1 MTEGAARIGRPPP
14 DPQGDNRQDQRAGI
28 GQHVSGLGEEG
39 DGVGDV
45 SAHRFNDCEGA
56 EDQQG
61 KEQSALASV
70 VAVVMATRP
79 MMVAVPVSMAPVVIG
94 VGSVLVV
101 AVPVPVPVIIIWV
114 VVAVSVMATVGGVPM
129 SLVAVAVMIRV
140 VVRVAAFFFRAATW
154 HTASLSAPSGAA
166 TAHIAGPSPWR
177 TAPDHCARIR
187 SIASMTGPAITPKT
201 PTARRSQWWRRAPR

>member
-101 AVPVPVPVIIIWV
+101 AVPV
-114 VVAVSVMATVGGVPM
+114 SVMATVGGVPM

-166 TAHIAGPSPWR
+166 TAH
-177 TAPDHCARIR
+177 
-187 SIASMTGPAITPKT
+187 
-201 PTARRSQWWRRAPR
+201 